1 MKPIIQF
8 DQFAA
13 LDIRVGT
20 VISCE
25 PIEKSEKLYRL
36 KVDFGEEGERT
47 ILSGIQKFYTPEE
60 LIDNQ
65 FIFVINLEPRKMM
78 GEESQGMI
86 LAAEGE
92 DKPSLL
98 VPIVE
103 TPNGAAIR

>member
-13 LDIRVGT
+13 LDLRVGK
-20 VISCE
+20 ILSCE
-25 PIEKSEKLYRL
+25 PIEKSEKLLRL

-47 ILSGIQKFYTPEE
+47 ILAGLQQFYKPEE
-60 LIDNQ
+60 LVGKQ

-78 GEESQGMI
+78 GEESQGML

-92 DKPSLL
+92 KPIPLI
-98 VPIVE
+98 PQE
-103 TPNGAAIR
+103 EAATGTFIR